1 MARSVLSL
9 LLLLFLHGLIAQ
21 PQPCGDRYARNVF
34 NSFTRTPN
42 IVYGENINAAGRNEV
57 LKLDVFEPNN
67 DDLPLRPL
75 LVLMHGGAYWS
86 GNKNINEVVIP
97 CRELTKRGFV
107 TATVGYRIEPSFISL
122 LFEDLMIKAVAR
134 GAQDAKAAVR
144 FFYRDVIENGNRF
157 RIDTNFIFV
166 GGWSAGSLNAL
177 HMAYLD
183 DANEMIPRYRDLVNE
198 VGGVE
203 GNSGNPGYSSQ
214 IAGVIN
220 INGALGS
227 AEYMNNN
234 TTPLVSVHNT
244 GDPQI
249 PFYQGKPYG
258 LVMLPTV
265 DGSMKIHEKA
275 LELGIYNPFYIID
288 NDDHTSSDFF
298 GIPVQP
304 YLDSTLY
311 YISMFTREMMGCNE
325 VVTSLTGRRSDAV
338 SMYPNPVSPGMPV
351 QVEWPMPLQQAG
363 TLAVYNLGGG
373 KVWQRDISPG
383 DRLRVADLELIPGMY
398 VVRLFSG
405 DGVPLALG
413 KLVVQ

>member
-1 MARSVLSL
+1 MRTIIPAV
-9 LLLLFLHGLIAQ
+9 LLFLISIQLAA
-21 PQPCGDRYARNVF
+21 QPCGDRYARNIF

-86 GNKNINEVVIP
+86 GMKNMNEVVIP
-97 CRELTKRGFV
+97 CRELTKMGFV
-107 TATVGYRIEPSFISL
+107 TATVGYRIEPSFVSL
-122 LFEDLMIKAVAR
+122 LFEDKMIKAVAR
-134 GAQDAKAAVR
+134 GSQDAKAAVR

-183 DANEMIPRYRDLVNE
+183 DVHEMIPLYQEMVNE
-198 VGGVE
+198 VGGIE
-203 GNSGNPGYSSQ
+203 GTSGNAGYSSRV
-214 IAGVIN
+214 AGVIN
-220 INGALGS
+220 INGGLGS

-258 LVMLPTV
+258 LIMLPTV

-311 YISMFTREMMGCNE
+311 YISMFTREVMGCNE
-325 VVTSLTGRRSDAV
+325 VVTSNPVNKIQELR
-338 SMYPNPVSPGMPV
+338 MYPNPVTI
-351 QVEWPMPLQQAG
+351 QQNIQLEWPASLQAARKCVFYNMLGSKVWEHPVTPGEIIRLSALPLQSG
-363 TLAVYNLGGG
+363 T
-373 KVWQRDISPG
+373 
-383 DRLRVADLELIPGMY
+383 Y
-398 VVRLFSG
+398 VVQLLDASG
-405 DGVPLALG
+405 QPLASDR
-413 KLVVQ
+413 LVVQ